1 MQLSFIFILL
11 IIVLIMFIINNIP
24 LIEGKK
30 KKKKK
35 KKKKGPGIP
44 NIMDL
49 FNETPE
55 RKELEV
61 QEQETSIS
69 GFTSLFEGFDYEY
82 ASKIKTPK
90 EVGIKKKGD
99 IMKNIEKQTQYMNV
113 IFGGTQQN
121 VENGTTLGSKYFYNT
136 TFKCEDEN
144 TGEKVDRY
152 MYYDNK
158 PPGSEAGLLEGV
170 NYSASQIDP
179 SEFKSVFAQAPE
191 PKCRQITMQTRDN
204 DHVEKEETQYVSL
217 YDISLLNP
225 CSFSNGENP
234 ISACK
239 CGVECEP
246 SEFSIDLGKVFSNA
260 TSPFK

>member
-1 MQLSFIFILL
+1 
-11 IIVLIMFIINNIP
+11 MFIINNIP
-24 LIEGKK
+24 LTEGKSKK

-35 KKKKGPGIP
+35 KNKKKNKNKPGIP
-44 NIMDL
+44 DI
-49 FNETPE
+49 NEPLNKTPL

-61 QEQETSIS
+61 EEQDTSIS
-69 GFTSLFEGFDYEY
+69 GFSSLLEGFDYEY

-90 EVGIKKKGD
+90 EAGIKKKGD
-99 IMKNIEKQTQYMNV
+99 IMKNIKKQAQYMNV

-121 VENGTTLGSKYFYNT
+121 VHSGPTLGSKYFHNT

-144 TGEKVDRY
+144 TGETVDRY
-152 MYYDNK
+152 MYFDNK

-179 SEFKSVFAQAPE
+179 DEFKSVFAQSPE
-191 PKCRQITMQTRDN
+191 PKCRQITMKTRDN
-204 DHVEKEETQYVSL
+204 DHIEKEETQYVSL
-217 YDISLLNP
+217 YDISVLNP

-234 ISACK
+234 ISGCK